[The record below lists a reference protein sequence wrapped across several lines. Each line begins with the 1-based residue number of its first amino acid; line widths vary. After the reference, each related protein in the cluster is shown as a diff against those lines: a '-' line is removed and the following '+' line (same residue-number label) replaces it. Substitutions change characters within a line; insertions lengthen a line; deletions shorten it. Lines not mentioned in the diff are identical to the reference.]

1 MKKIKNNHS
10 IYCELIASK
19 LIVLIVVLFFFSC
32 GNEET
37 KRTKPYVV
45 TTTGMIADAVKNI
58 TDTLFE
64 VEALMGPGVD
74 PHLYKTKQSD
84 TKKLMEADVV
94 VYNGI
99 HLEGRMSETLEDLA
113 KTKKVFAMSNGI
125 MESRLIKSSNFAG
138 AHDPHIWFDVK
149 LWMGAVNYIKHE
161 LQKLYPQHK
170 DIFQKNYDAYIAKLQ
185 ALHDF
190 AETEI
195 AAIPESSRVL
205 ITAHDAFGYFGRAY
219 NIKVRGLQGISTASD
234 YGVNDRIQLVNYIC
248 SNNIKAVF
256 VESSVSPKSINAII
270 EDCAAKGHVVKKG
283 GELFSDAMGAAGTE
297 DGTYVGMVRHNV
309 NTIVKGLK

>member
-1 MKKIKNNHS
+1 MKKLKNNNS
-10 IYCELIASK
+10 LYCEVIASNV
-19 LIVLIVVLFFFSC
+19 IVLLLLVFFFSC
-32 GNEET
+32 GNEEQ

-84 TKKLMEADVV
+84 TKKLMEADVIF
-94 VYNGI
+94 YNGV
-99 HLEGRMSETLEDLA
+99 HLEGRMSETLEELA
-113 KTKKVFAMSNGI
+113 KSKTVFAMSDGI
-125 MESRLIKSSNFAG
+125 MESRLIKSSNFVG

-149 LWMGAVNYIKHE
+149 LWMGAVNYAKHQ
-161 LQKLYPQHK
+161 LQKLYPQYK
-170 DIFQKNYDAYIAKLQ
+170 DIFQKNYDAYMKKLQ
-185 ALHDF
+185 ELNDYAQS
-190 AETEI
+190 EI
-195 AAIPESSRVL
+195 ASIPEAARVL

-234 YGVNDRIQLVNYIC
+234 YGVNDRIRLVNFIC
-248 SNNIKAVF
+248 ENKIKSVF
-256 VESSVSPKSINAII
+256 VESSVSPKSINAIM

-283 GELFSDAMGAAGTE
+283 GELYSDAMGTEGTV
-297 DGTYVGMVRHNV
+297 DGTYIGMVQHNV